1 MHIFV
6 ARSAKV
12 PCRLYRS
19 TKSTDVTAEKNT
31 EAGEDRKGAKMRYK
45 RGVTLIELLIVVLI
59 LGALAAIAIPRLSQS
74 ADTAKKN
81 GCFTNLD
88 IINSQ
93 IELHAAD
100 NDGTYPA
107 NLEVVTNSTTYF
119 PDGPPKC
126 PVSDANFPSALVN
139 NRVDKSAHNHP

>member
-1 MHIFV
+1 M
-6 ARSAKV
+6 S
-12 PCRLYRS
+12 YS
-19 TKSTDVTAEKNT
+19 
-31 EAGEDRKGAKMRYK
+31 YK

-81 GCFTNLD
+81 ACATNLD

-93 IELHAAD
+93 IELYAAE

-107 NLEVVTNSTTYF
+107 NLEVITNSTTYF
-119 PDGPPKC
+119 PDGPPQC
-126 PVSDANFPSALVN
+126 PVTDANYPNTLLN
-139 NRVDKSAHNHP
+139 DRVDDSSHNHP